1 MNTGGTTADLSYS
14 LFSPPPSLLLLFPLP
29 PFSIDLLP
37 FLSPSI
43 SSSLLPLSGLF
54 SLNHNSGQLIIREGA
69 PVPVGSYSLEV
80 RVSDKTW
87 PDVISTAEVVVMEL
101 DEEAVQNAGSLRLS
115 SECFAPLVY
124 QPIFSLFTLFRGH

>member
-1 MNTGGTTADLSYS
+1 MPTTP
-14 LFSPPPSLLLLFPLP
+14 LFSRSSSISLSLHLLLPPL
-29 PFSIDLLP
+29 S
-37 FLSPSI
+37 
-43 SSSLLPLSGLF
+43 LSGLF

-87 PDVISTAEVVVMEL
+87 PDVTSTAEVVVREL

>member
-1 MNTGGTTADLSYS
+1 MPTTP
-14 LFSPPPSLLLLFPLP
+14 LFSRSSSISLSLHLLLPPPS
-29 PFSIDLLP
+29 
-37 FLSPSI
+37 
-43 SSSLLPLSGLF
+43 LSGLF

-115 SECFAPLVY
+115 SEFCHLVY
-124 QPIFSLFTLFRGH
+124 QPILSLFTLFHGH